1 MYEPYYGFAEKPFS
15 LTPDPK
21 YLYRSESHG
30 DAFEL
35 LRYAIDRREGFLV
48 ITGDIGLG
56 KTTLCRALL
65 EQTDKKTLT
74 ALLLNPFLSEVDLL
88 QCILQDLGVI
98 SRGLVR
104 AGGWQPSK
112 QELINTLNEFLLSLI
127 PLGAHAVLI
136 VDEAQ
141 NLPLPIL
148 EQIRILSNLETDKE
162 KLLQIILVGQLN
174 LLTLLQSPELRQLDQ
189 RVSIRYQ
196 LKPLSD
202 EETGAYV
209 AHRLAIANGSRRV
222 VFTPAALKVVYEYS
236 GGIPRL
242 INLLCDRALLGGYS
256 AQTTRIDENLVMS
269 AAGGLDLKPA
279 VSRHK
284 WSLFHR
290 LLRGARS

>member
-35 LRYAIDRREGFLV
+35 LQYAIDRREGFLV

-222 VFTPAALKVVYEYS
+222 VFTPAALKVVYQYS

-290 LLRGARS
+290 LLRGTRS